1 MTQHGGA
8 VFFHVISMGTRFSS
22 HPHLHLQP
30 WLLSTLI

>member
-22 HPHLHLQP
+22 YLHLHLQP
-30 WLLSTLI
+30 